1 MRQPWNS
8 RWTRLHVTSLALN
21 DFPRSRNANDVQGRL
36 KRYFERLQRRP
47 YGSLPYT
54 RTYVWKVMKP
64 TLLHRVAAPSP
75 SVLSFLRAQVANA
88 FERPLAQCAQV
99 APQRR
104 RYGTHI
110 GLQKHS
116 GDASCRANTRGWK
129 KGEGAGSSTFAT
141 SQRLLSTKTSQLV
154 FETSLAAPQTTALSV
169 RDVEPHG
176 HRSFST
182 TSSNNA
188 WNIFNSAKMRRMA
201 QLQPPQPPPDETSS
215 GATGF
220 GSSLG
225 RIMRP
230 TNELK
235 MRCTELDEHGNVTLV
250 SGEFKKSELI
260 AKVRMAGRAPLQIA
274 QLMVENSTVC
284 FLATFAKSIRR
295 SSRTFSFDLLR
306 S

>member
-1 MRQPWNS
+1 MTHPG
-8 RWTRLHVTSLALN
+8 WTRLHVTSLALN
-21 DFPRSRNANDVQGRL
+21 DFPRSRNANDVQARL
-36 KRYFERLQRRP
+36 ERYFERPQQRP
-47 YGSLPYT
+47 HGSLPYT
-54 RTYVWKVMKP
+54 ERYVWKVMKP

-75 SVLSFLRAQVANA
+75 SVLSFLRTQVTHA

-104 RYGTHI
+104 RYGTNI
-110 GLQKHS
+110 RAQSLS
-116 GDASCRANTRGWK
+116 GDTSCRANIQGSKRRQR
-129 KGEGAGSSTFAT
+129 AGSRTFAT
-141 SQRLLSTKTSQLV
+141 SRPL
-154 FETSLAAPQTTALSV
+154 FETSLVASRTTALSV
-169 RDVEPHG
+169 RDVDAQG

-182 TSSNNA
+182 TSPNNA
-188 WNIFNSAKMRRMA
+188 WNIFNPAKLRKMA

-260 AKVRMAGRAPLQIA
+260 AKVRTAMGLPRLH
-274 QLMVENSTVC
+274 N
-284 FLATFAKSIRR
+284 
-295 SSRTFSFDLLR
+295 
-306 S
+306 